1 MLPPGV
7 HSNLVAQQV
16 SYSAHHAAAHAAV
29 QSTMHFARNAALL
42 DLADRLVGDLT
53 EWLAKSLHLRSSVRR
68 VLISAE
74 TQRHA
79 ILRRAVSSHFD
90 VELVANRIA
99 EAFSNVR
106 YILLPQR
113 EPNVFALV
121 GHVASSDRWLL
132 LPLKFVPSTMP
143 EKQPDE
149 LWLRTAVP
157 FGKKNMRKALANG
170 TLRDLLSGNAF

>member
-1 MLPPGV
+1 MLPPGT
-7 HSNLVAQQV
+7 HSNLAVQSSFA
-16 SYSAHHAAAHAAV
+16 AHHAAAHAAV
-29 QSTMHFARNAALL
+29 QSTMQFARNAALL
-42 DLADRLVGDLT
+42 ELADRLVGDLP
-53 EWLAKSLHLRSSVRR
+53 EWLADSLRLKSSVRR

-79 ILRRAVSSHFD
+79 IARRAVSSQID
-90 VELVANRIA
+90 VELVASRIA
-99 EAFSNVR
+99 EAFSQVR

-121 GHVASSDRWLL
+121 GHAASSDRWLL
-132 LPLKFVPSTMP
+132 LPLKFVPSPMP
-143 EKQPDE
+143 DKQPDE

-170 TLRDLLSGNAF
+170 ALRDLLPENAF